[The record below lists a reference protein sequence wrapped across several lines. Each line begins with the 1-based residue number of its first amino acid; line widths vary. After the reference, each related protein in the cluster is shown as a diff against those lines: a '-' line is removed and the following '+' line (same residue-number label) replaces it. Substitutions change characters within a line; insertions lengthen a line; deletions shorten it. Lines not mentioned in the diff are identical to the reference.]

1 MRTLPLLLSV
11 ALLPVG
17 VFAQNTEKTP
27 NPYLSL
33 QLEMERAIKRGNAF
47 LKTQQTKEG
56 YWGDDTIPALSALA
70 LTAAVRDPNL
80 GPKDAEPAH
89 ASKGYAWLM
98 AQQKDDG
105 GIYGKGLASYNNSSS
120 IMALVARGRKADEPA
135 ILEARSFLIDQQTDW
150 GKKGEDDKPH
160 DGGIGYGGTYAHSD
174 LSNTYLALEAA
185 YHSRQIAKDGEHG
198 EQPELDWKSA
208 LTFVSRCQNLEET
221 NDQPWASDNPD
232 DKGGLIYFPGDSKA
246 GERELPDGTVALRS
260 YGSMSYAGLL
270 SFVYAD
276 LDQNDPRVSA
286 VLEWL
291 GKNYT
296 IKENPGLGEQGLYY
310 YYHTMAKAL
319 AAAGVDMLPLADGT
333 EADWRRDIA
342 TLLVSN
348 QKPDGSWINENSR
361 WWENDS
367 ILVTSYVVLTLEQI
381 YFTLPQK

>member
-105 GIYGKGLASYNNSSS
+105 GIYGKGLASYNTSSS
-120 IMALVARGRKADEPA
+120 IMALVARGRKEDLPT
-135 ILEARSFLIDQQTDW
+135 LLKARAFLVDQQTDW
-150 GKKGEDDKPH
+150 GIKGETDNKY
-160 DGGIGYGGTYAHSD
+160 DGGIGYGGAYPHSD
-174 LSNTYLALEAA
+174 LSNTYLALEAL
-185 YHSRQIAKDGEHG
+185 YNSRVLARDSGQGK
-198 EQPELDWKSA
+198 QPELNWEAA
-208 LTFVSRCQNLEET
+208 LDFVSRCQNLTET
-221 NDQPWASDNPD
+221 NDQPFASDNPE
-232 DKGGLIYFPGDSKA
+232 DKGGAVYFPGNSKA

-260 YGSMSYAGLL
+260 YGSMSYAALL
-270 SFVYAD
+270 SFIYAD
-276 LDQNDPRVSA
+276 LQADDPRLVA
-286 VLEWL
+286 ALEWL
-291 GKNYT
+291 GNNYT
-296 IKENPGLGEQGLYY
+296 LKENPGLGEQGLYY

-319 AAAGVDMLPLADGT
+319 SAAGVDELALPDGT
-333 EADWRRDIA
+333 KADWRRDLG

-348 QKPDGSWINENSR
+348 QKADGSWINDNSR

-367 ILVTSYVVLTLEQI
+367 VLVTAYVVMTLEQI
-381 YFTLPQK
+381 YYTIPKG